1 MKTQKTNTKAK
12 VAEVDVEKLSE
23 LSGESDT
30 KSAPKFPL
38 PSLKINGKTGGY
50 YLTVLNK
57 DGSLKT
63 GDDGKALLEEVENP
77 TGIILK
83 PRKSFNFIG
92 GDFQYFTNES
102 GNTPKA
108 IFSVFKKTEGKKG
121 DIIQM
126 VGQGTSAEIKT
137 KFPEL
142 KMTQILY
149 FLLKTDDELNLVRF
163 KVRGMSLGNLFD
175 YWKEF
180 AGTEHFFQYYTVL
193 GEENDKNQFGKFIK
207 ATFTKGETVKDFTEV
222 RESLELIKEK
232 VEAIEK
238 YASERNSEQMAMAE
252 GTADLGLGEDVGK
265 RPESSPLD
273 KINTGKWDEEEA
285 EELSDKVS
293 KKRKAAKDDSDEID
307 VASIPFG

>member
-1 MKTQKTNTKAK
+1 MKTQIKNTKK
-12 VAEVDVEKLSE
+12 VNSEVDVEKLSE

-77 TGIILK
+77 VGIILK

-92 GDFQYFTNES
+92 GDFQYFTNEG

-108 IFSVFKKTEGKKG
+108 NFVVFKKTEGKKG
-121 DIIQM
+121 DIIQA
-126 VGQGTSAEIKT
+126 VGEGTSAEIKT

-149 FLLKTDDELNLVRF
+149 FLLKTDKGLNLTRF
-163 KVRGMSLGNLFD
+163 KVKGMSLGNLFE

-180 AGTEHFFQYYTVL
+180 SGTEHFFQYYTEL

-238 YASERNSEQMAMAE
+238 YAAERNIEQE
-252 GTADLGLGEDVGK
+252 GLMGGVDEETAGT
-265 RPESSPLD
+265 RPESRPLD
-273 KINTGKWDEEEA
+273 EIRESLKLVNDEEEA

>member
-252 GTADLGLGEDVGK
+252 GTADLGLDEEVGK
-265 RPESSPLD
+265 RPVSSPLD
-273 KINTGKWDEEEA
+273 DINTGDWSETETPVLDAKG
-285 EELSDKVS
+285 
-293 KKRKAAKDDSDEID
+293 KRKVIQLEQDEID
-307 VASIPFG
+307 VKDIKF